1 MTMMI
6 DDKILSKVST
16 YENDTAKKMLGYKGT
31 DYTRWHKDP
40 TKVLIPSKRPN
51 LT

>member
-1 MTMMI
+1 MF
-6 DDKILSKVST
+6 DDKILSMISRHE
-16 YENDTAKKMLGYKGT
+16 YDTAKKMLGLSKGT

-51 LT
+51 LTC